1 MTEGFCVRCR
11 KMVEM
16 KDEENVTY
24 KNKRNAIRGTCP
36 ECGTKVF
43 KTVSRKK
50 GFLESILKPLG

>member
-16 KDEENVTY
+16 KNEKSVTY
-24 KNKRNAIRGTCP
+24 KNKRNAIKGECP

-43 KTVSRKK
+43 KTVSGKR
-50 GFLESILKPLG
+50 GLLGSLLNPG